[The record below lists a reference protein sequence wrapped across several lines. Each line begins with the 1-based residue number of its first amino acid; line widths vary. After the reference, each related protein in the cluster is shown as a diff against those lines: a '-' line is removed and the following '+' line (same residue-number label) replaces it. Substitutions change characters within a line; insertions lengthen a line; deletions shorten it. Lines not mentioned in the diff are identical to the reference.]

1 MLSEQLRVNMYD
13 TPFISLSK
21 TTFDHQT
28 LYTIGNR
35 LFNVYCL
42 EYINFAY

>member
-1 MLSEQLRVNMYD
+1 MLSKQLRDNMYD
-13 TPFISLSK
+13 TPIVSLSK
-21 TTFDHQT
+21 TTFDHRT
-28 LYTIGNR
+28 LNTIGNR